1 MYWRSLSVCP
11 VPDPKSRTEG
21 RSKLNIDRK
30 GAHDTDD
37 PWPHFAIERLKV
49 KVTRPLNAVNENQ
62 PYLRNGKD
70 DELETRCADG
80 VYDDPH
86 RRHESSAWLFK
97 SPLAGGGGMLWRPH
111 YRAHSLH
118 GCSSHHLQGAGVCC
132 GAPTTGRTACM
143 AVQVTICRG
152 RGYIVAAPVQSTHWD
167 TLSYWSNSSIGLKL
181 CMRQHFI

>member
-30 GAHDTDD
+30 WAHDTDD

-97 SPLAGGGGMLWRPH
+97 SPLAGGGGMLWRP
-111 YRAHSLH
+111 
-118 GCSSHHLQGAGVCC
+118 
-132 GAPTTGRTACM
+132 TTEHTACM

-152 RGYIVAAPVQSTHWD
+152 RGYVVAPPLQGAQLAWLFKSPFAGGGGI
-167 TLSYWSNSSIGLKL
+167 L
-181 CMRQHFI
+181 